1 MILYDYWR
9 SSAAYRVRIAL
20 ALKGISPER
29 RFVHL
34 LRGGGE
40 QRGAAYRKINPQA
53 LVPALEL
60 DDGRV
65 LTQSLAIIDFLD
77 ALYPQA
83 GLTPSDPVLA
93 AHARAVALVIACEI
107 HPLGNLRVADHL
119 RNELK
124 LGDDSVD
131 AWRRHWIVSGF
142 EAVEQMIEPGPFC
155 FGDAPTLADICL
167 VPQVFSAERFGAPL
181 ESFPKIR
188 GVAAVCAGHPAFA
201 AAHPFKQPDAEQ
213 TAPAP

>member
-20 ALKGISPER
+20 ALKGLTPER

-40 QRGAAYRKINPQA
+40 QGSAAYRKINPQA

-60 DDGRV
+60 DDGNL

-77 ALYPQA
+77 ARYPQPR
-83 GLTPSDPVLA
+83 LTPSDPLLA
-93 AHARAVALVIACEI
+93 ARARAVALAIACEI
-107 HPLGNLRVADHL
+107 HPLGNLRVADYL
-119 RNELK
+119 RSELK
-124 LGDDSVD
+124 LGDDSID
-131 AWRRHWIVSGF
+131 AWRRHWIVVGF
-142 EAVEQMIEPGPFC
+142 EAIEQMIEPSPFC
-155 FGDAPTLADICL
+155 FKDAPSLADICL
-167 VPQVFSAERFGAPL
+167 APQVFSAERFGVPL
-181 ESFPKIR
+181 ENFPKIR
-188 GVAAVCAGHPAFA
+188 DVAAVCAGHPAFA